1 MENDIQRIPRK
12 RICPPS
18 PTPRQ
23 SLGRRLNH
31 IFEASAVIAAFL
43 VCVWA
48 VLQ

>member
-1 MENDIQRIPRK
+1 MDKEIERIRRK
-12 RICPPS
+12 RIYPTS

-23 SLGRRLNH
+23 SLARRLNH
-31 IFEASAVIAAFL
+31 LFEASAVIAAFL